1 MYLTLRQNICLWNA
15 DGLFNILQHRN
26 NSSHY
31 LKYVSGKHKHQIW
44 AFENSLFAHR
54 FMRSHICEEIN
65 IFGYRNTLDRL
76 TAPVTWVW
84 NKVSQSFKTYQTAM
98 PLFFQRKARLIYNSG
113 MIHLELRYFPLLWTS
128 LPKNNLTFW
137 FVLIYKIYYL
147 VKIKHNRKKNSCKVM
162 IKPHLCLCNFS
173 Y

>member
-1 MYLTLRQNICLWNA
+1 MDLATWKFNAFVYKHKQVWKVKKERNWEISLQWMIRADTMYLTLRQNICLWNA
-15 DGLFNILQHRN
+15 DGLFNIPQHRN

-54 FMRSHICEEIN
+54 LMRSHICEEIN
-65 IFGYRNTLDRL
+65 IFDYRNTLDRL

-98 PLFFQRKARLIYNSG
+98 SLFFQRK
-113 MIHLELRYFPLLWTS
+113 S
-128 LPKNNLTFW
+128 LP
-137 FVLIYKIYYL
+137 YL
-147 VKIKHNRKKNSCKVM
+147 
-162 IKPHLCLCNFS
+162 
-173 Y
+173 